1 MTTETAAF
9 AYARRADEYTR
20 LLGTM
25 DATAAVDR
33 ARVCAWAAELD
44 GVVLDVGCGPG
55 HWTGWLDGL
64 RDAGRLPRVTSAA
77 GVDPA
82 VPFVA
87 HAERQHPHLGF
98 HHAVA
103 EQLPFADGT
112 IGGILAWYSLI
123 HTAPERLD
131 DALAEFARV
140 LTSDGGLCIGF
151 FTGPQ
156 IARFDHAVTP
166 AFTWPVDALA
176 DRVERAGFAVL
187 STRTRHD
194 PGARPHGDLVARLR

>member
-1 MTTETAAF
+1 MTTETAAL

-25 DATAAVDR
+25 EATSAADR
-33 ARVCAWAAELD
+33 ARVCAWAAELR
-44 GVVLDVGCGPG
+44 GVTLDVGCGPG

-64 RDAGRLPRVTSAA
+64 RDAGELPDVTSVA
-77 GVDPA
+77 GVEPA
-82 VPFVA
+82 APFLA
-87 HAERQHPHLGF
+87 HAERQHPHLDF
-98 HHAVA
+98 HHADA
-103 EQLPFADGT
+103 EHLPFADGT

-140 LTSDGGLCIGF
+140 LPSAGHLCIGF
-151 FTGPQ
+151 FTGPR
-156 IARFDHAVTP
+156 IAQFDHAVTP
-166 AFTWPVDALA
+166 AIAWPVDALA

-194 PGARPHGDLVARLR
+194 AGARPHGDLVARLR